1 MHLTLSIPAL
11 LFPAISLS
19 MLAYNA
25 RYLAIAALIRQLH
38 QRYQETES
46 AAIGL
51 QVKQLR
57 KRLTIIKNMQAVAI
71 MSFLLAVVTMFLI
84 YVELDFWA
92 NLVFGVSLF
101 ALMISLILSFIEVQL
116 STKALSIQ
124 LEDIAPQSQNVV
136 LITKYLLQLQIIKTL
151 ITFIIIHSHKGNNI
165 NLFNPN
171 LFYDLFFSLNFSIV
185 ISKKNLKG
193 LP

>member
-1 MHLTLSIPAL
+1 MQLTLSIPAL

-101 ALMISLILSFIEVQL
+101 ALMISLVLSLIEVQL
-116 STKALSIQ
+116 STKSLGIQ
-124 LEDIAPQSQNVV
+124 LKDMDAS
-136 LITKYLLQLQIIKTL
+136 
-151 ITFIIIHSHKGNNI
+151 
-165 NLFNPN
+165 
-171 LFYDLFFSLNFSIV
+171 
-185 ISKKNLKG
+185 
-193 LP
+193 